1 MGDFLIQ
8 FITQAWRLF
17 AIIGVLIVIGI
28 FAWRREQANKQKKLQ
43 ERRDMQD
50 AIISNQKPRQ
60 QKKAR
65 RAPAPADD
73 LEFEP
78 LASSA
83 GSIFDDDEIF
93 ADDDLP
99 PPQPEA
105 ENQDSIFEN
114 EDIFAENDPV
124 APAQPPSVP
133 PVAEEPVASFA
144 DLLNEKSVEPAQAS
158 KDYHQ
163 LATTPVVIQL
173 DTKDLTLAKEV
184 LSISRDER
192 DKRLMVQIG
201 DKAYRTLLDTPEVR
215 KVFTKTMKALSAD
228 VLKPDTVDEIDVDIT
243 GASFHVVSKEPID
256 LPVSSGWDTTA
267 LEMLSIMIDEKD
279 GHYLVQIGKT
289 GYRSL
294 AENERAKKVFA
305 KIMKEL
311 STVVLTEDDN
321 PPVAASSEPEP
332 AAVDPSTFAMAFDEE
347 EEIPGDLRY
356 AKMDEMPDGYEV
368 GRFGQIKVKKVE
380 NKVEDLDIAGAIEA
394 YLQYKIKHAPEFQK
408 RGIHIRS
415 SYGGG
420 VRIDIEGRTYESVDD
435 VEPLEARA
443 FIKQA
448 IAEWQERH

>member
-158 KDYHQ
+158 KDYHHRRCC
-163 LATTPVVIQL
+163 
-173 DTKDLTLAKEV
+173 E
-184 LSISRDER
+184 
-192 DKRLMVQIG
+192 
-201 DKAYRTLLDTPEVR
+201 
-215 KVFTKTMKALSAD
+215 
-228 VLKPDTVDEIDVDIT
+228 
-243 GASFHVVSKEPID
+243 
-256 LPVSSGWDTTA
+256 
-267 LEMLSIMIDEKD
+267 
-279 GHYLVQIGKT
+279 LV
-289 GYRSL
+289 
-294 AENERAKKVFA
+294 
-305 KIMKEL
+305 
-311 STVVLTEDDN
+311 
-321 PPVAASSEPEP
+321 
-332 AAVDPSTFAMAFDEE
+332 
-347 EEIPGDLRY
+347 
-356 AKMDEMPDGYEV
+356 
-368 GRFGQIKVKKVE
+368 
-380 NKVEDLDIAGAIEA
+380 
-394 YLQYKIKHAPEFQK
+394 
-408 RGIHIRS
+408 
-415 SYGGG
+415 
-420 VRIDIEGRTYESVDD
+420 
-435 VEPLEARA
+435 
-443 FIKQA
+443 
-448 IAEWQERH
+448 